1 MKWMNVVKVAAFAGA
16 LSFAVNLAASEGGA
30 KEQDTKTATEV
41 ATRCSCAPGPASGRT
56 AR

>member
-41 ATRCSCAPGPASGRT
+41 ATSDAS
-56 AR
+56 